1 MQLTPRQASALLDV
15 EEAML
20 QRWIEERE
28 LPVHHVQERPY
39 IHPVELWEWAVEHG
53 IPVPQAL
60 LDAARRQTEE
70 VPSLSTLLATGGI
83 HLDLEG
89 GDKAGVLR
97 TIATRLPLPAH
108 IDREALF
115 SMLEARE
122 AMGSTGIGAGIAI
135 PHVRNPIVLNVE
147 HPFVSLF
154 VLRREI
160 DFDAVDGLP
169 VRALFVVVSPTI
181 PMHLRILARLGHAL
195 QDPALRSLLKA
206 SVSASDVLDRIR
218 LVEAHP
224 RESQAS
230 RTGANR

>member
-97 TIATRLPLPAH
+97 TIATRLPLPVGDRLH
-108 IDREALF
+108 VIDRSGYGFGLSIA
-115 SMLEARE
+115 A
-122 AMGSTGIGAGIAI
+122 STGRVGLTYGLAPGRGPLEGKI
-135 PHVRNPIVLNVE
+135 H
-147 HPFVSLF
+147 
-154 VLRREI
+154 LR
-160 DFDAVDGLP
+160 L
-169 VRALFVVVSPTI
+169 VSPF
-181 PMHLRILARLGHAL
+181 
-195 QDPALRSLLKA
+195 
-206 SVSASDVLDRIR
+206 
-218 LVEAHP
+218 
-224 RESQAS
+224 
-230 RTGANR
+230 

>member
-1 MQLTPRQASALLDV
+1 MRLTPRQASTLLDV
-15 EEAML
+15 EEATL
-20 QRWIEERE
+20 QRWIEDRE
-28 LPVHHVQERPY
+28 LPVHQVQERVY
-39 IHPVELWEWAVEHG
+39 INPVELWEWAVEHG

-60 LDAARRQTEE
+60 LEAARRQKEE
-70 VPSLSTLLATGGI
+70 VPSLSALLAAGGI
-83 HLDLEG
+83 HVDLEG
-89 GDKAGVLR
+89 GDKASVLR
-97 TIATRLPLPAH
+97 AVAVRLPLPAH

-147 HPFVSLF
+147 HPLVSLF
-154 VLRREI
+154 VLHREI

-181 PMHLRILARLGHAL
+181 SLHLRILARLGHVL
-195 QDPALRSLLKA
+195 QDPTLRSLLKA
-206 SVSASDVLDRIR
+206 SAPASDVTERIR
-218 LVEAHP
+218 VLETRAS
-224 RESQAS
+224 ESQPS

>member
-1 MQLTPRQASALLDV
+1 MQLTPRQASTLLEV
-15 EEAML
+15 EEATL
-20 QRWIEERE
+20 QRWIEERQ
-28 LPVHHVQERPY
+28 LPVHHVQERAY

-53 IPVPQAL
+53 IPTPRAL
-60 LDAARRQTEE
+60 LDAARRQTED
-70 VPSLSTLLATGGI
+70 VPSLSVLLAAGGI

-97 TIATRLPLPAH
+97 AIATRLPLPAP

-154 VLRREI
+154 LLRREI

-181 PMHLRILARLGHAL
+181 PLHLRMLARLGHVL
-195 QDPALRSLLKA
+195 QDGELRSLLKDPG
-206 SVSASDVLDRIR
+206 SARGVLDRIR
-218 LVEAHP
+218 LLEAQAP
-224 RESQAS
+224 QGQAS